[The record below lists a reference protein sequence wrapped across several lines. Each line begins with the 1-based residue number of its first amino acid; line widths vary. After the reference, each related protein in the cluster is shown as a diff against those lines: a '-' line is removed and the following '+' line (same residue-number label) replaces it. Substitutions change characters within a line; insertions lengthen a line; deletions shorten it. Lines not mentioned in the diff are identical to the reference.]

1 MKTPWARD
9 NRVLLGVGLS
19 LGLALA
25 GIYALVLR
33 ARALAPPAATNRV
46 LLFVLFYIVV
56 LLILALLFVI
66 GRSAVRVVLE
76 SRRGVFGSRFR
87 VRIVLTHV
95 GLALLPI
102 ALLIL
107 PTTGLL
113 QRSVEIWFQTP
124 VTETVS
130 AGREVVELVRQRAA
144 ERERRVASRL
154 ATSLA
159 ESKGE
164 AALVA
169 LLASLRE
176 DSGLDYLELRPAE
189 GTGLTGR
196 LAVGSPRWPL
206 RDVPEP
212 SAEWISSARARG
224 AVRRIDAIE
233 EGGQVGRTI
242 VVLPAGILILGTYDP
257 PSEAGPLRML
267 SRATSAFAQLEAE
280 RTSLQA
286 VQVLLFLLLALL
298 VLLAAVWIGLV
309 LARRVTGP
317 IGALAASVRRVGAGD
332 FDTQVEIEG
341 EDEISTLGLA
351 FNSMTDELRESRG
364 RLIAANAELQS
375 AYARLDEDRFRIRT
389 ILAHLDVGVLAF
401 GPVAGPERGEASLE
415 GLNDAALRMLRRAEA
430 SPGTAMGALLDE
442 EWRAPLLDFLDR
454 AFRGTGPREATL
466 SIAAPGARE
475 PLVVEAHVTSVP
487 GDAGR
492 RTAWVVTLED
502 TTALVRAE
510 RAAAWE
516 EAARRMAHEIKNPLT
531 PVRLAAE
538 RMRRK
543 ARSSTGCDPVLAK
556 VVEEGADTIVQ
567 EVRTLAALVDAFH
580 RFARLPETSFGDCDL
595 GSVVGQVVKLYDGTK
610 AGVRIS
616 ADLPE
621 GLAVVRGDAQQIK
634 RAVVNLVDN
643 AVSATPPGGEV
654 RVRASV
660 EKGVARVVV
669 ADDGPGIPAEERDL
683 VFEPT
688 FSTKAE
694 GFGLGLSITSR
705 IAAEHRGRVLLEENS
720 PRGCR
725 FVLEWPAA

>member
-56 LLILALLFVI
+56 VLILALLLVI
-66 GRSAVRVVLE
+66 GRSAARLVLE
-76 SRRGVFGSRFR
+76 SRRGVFGSQFR

-113 QRSVEIWFQTP
+113 QRSVEIWFQAP

-144 ERERRVASRL
+144 EKERRVASRL
-154 ATSLA
+154 AVSLD

-164 AALVA
+164 AGRLA
-169 LLASLRE
+169 LLASSRE
-176 DSGLDYLELRPAE
+176 DSGLDYLELRPVDE
-189 GTGLTGR
+189 TGLTGR

-212 SAEWISSARARG
+212 SAEWLSSTRARG
-224 AVRRIDAIE
+224 SVRRIDTIE
-233 EGGQVGRTI
+233 GGGQVGRTI
-242 VVLPAGILILGTYDP
+242 VALPAGILILGTYDP
-257 PSEAGPLRML
+257 PAEAGPLRML

-298 VLLAAVWIGLV
+298 VLLAAVWVGLL
-309 LARRVTGP
+309 LARRVTRP
-317 IGALAASVRRVGAGD
+317 IAALAASVRRVGAGD
-332 FDTQVEIEG
+332 FDTRVEVEG
-341 EDEISTLGLA
+341 ADEIATLGLA
-351 FNSMTDELRESRG
+351 FNAMTDELRESRG
-364 RLIAANAELQS
+364 RLVTANAELQS
-375 AYARLDEDRFRIRT
+375 AYATLDEDRLRIRT

-401 GPVAGPERGEASLE
+401 GPVGESRGEARLE

-430 SPGTAMGALLDE
+430 ASGTAIAVLLDE
-442 EWRAPLLDFLDR
+442 EWRGPLLEFLDR
-454 AFRGTGPREATL
+454 AFRGSGPREATL
-466 SIAAPGARE
+466 SLAAPGARE
-475 PLVVEAHVTSVP
+475 PLVVEAHVTNVP
-487 GDAGR
+487 GDVGR

-538 RMRRK
+538 RIRRK
-543 ARSSTGCDPVLAK
+543 ARGSTACDPALVK

-595 GSVVGQVVKLYDGTK
+595 GSIVEQVVKLYDGTK
-610 AGVRIS
+610 AGVRIA
-616 ADLPE
+616 ADLPAT
-621 GLAVVRGDAQQIK
+621 LPVVWGDVQQIK

-654 RVRASV
+654 RIRASI
-660 EKGVARVVV
+660 EGGVARVVV
-669 ADDGPGIPAEERDL
+669 SDDGPGIPAEERDL

-688 FSTKAE
+688 FSTKPQ

-705 IAAEHRGRVLLEENS
+705 IAAEHRGRVVLEENS